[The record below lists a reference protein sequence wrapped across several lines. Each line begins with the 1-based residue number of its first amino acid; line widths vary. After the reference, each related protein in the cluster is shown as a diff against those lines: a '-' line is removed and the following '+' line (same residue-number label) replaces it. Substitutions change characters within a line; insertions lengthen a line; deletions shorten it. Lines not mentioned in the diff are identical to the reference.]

1 MTSQSGDDGQNNK
14 SEHMSVHSLY
24 RYPVKGLSAQD
35 LKTITVEA
43 NQCFPFDRAYAI
55 ENGPSRFNAKEP
67 KFLPKINF
75 LALMKHERLARL
87 DTEFEAE
94 TETLTIFR
102 EGRQVAKGNLSTSI
116 GRNMIEQFIA
126 AFMREELKGPP
137 KLLSSSNHTAN
148 HHFADCPDPLVHIIT
163 TASAK
168 ALEVILN
175 EKVDLKRFRSNI
187 VLETTAPWL
196 EKQWLGKII
205 KIGDVEIQIIDETS
219 RCAAI
224 NVDLETGKR
233 GRSIPATLTQHFSNE
248 NFGIY
253 GKILNGGQLTIK
265 DNVIIIP

>member
-1 MTSQSGDDGQNNK
+1 MTSQSGDDGQNK
-14 SEHMSVHSLY
+14 HREQISVHSLH
-24 RYPVKGLSAQD
+24 RYPVKGLSAENLD
-35 LKTITVEA
+35 TVSVEA

-87 DTEFEAE
+87 DTSFEAE

-137 KLLSSSNHTAN
+137 KLQSAPN

-175 EKVDLKRFRSNI
+175 DKVDLKRFRANI
-187 VLETTAPWL
+187 VLETTTPWT
-196 EKQWLGKII
+196 EKQWVNKVI
-205 KIGDVEIQIIDETS
+205 KIGDVEIEIIDETG

-224 NVDLETGKR
+224 NVDLATGKR
-233 GRSIPATLTQHFSNE
+233 GRSIPATLTQHFNNE

-253 GKILNGGQLTIK
+253 GKIIKGGQLSLK
-265 DNVIIIP
+265 DAAQIIE

>member
-1 MTSQSGDDGQNNK
+1 MTSQSGDDGNNINQ
-14 SEHMSVHSLY
+14 EQISVHSLH
-24 RYPVKGLSAQD
+24 RYPVKGLSAED
-35 LKTITVEA
+35 LDTVTVETG
-43 NQCFPFDRAYAI
+43 QCFPFDRAYAI

-87 DTEFEAE
+87 ETKFEAE
-94 TETLTIFR
+94 TQTLTIFR

-116 GRNMIEQFIA
+116 GRNMLEQFIA

-137 KLLSSSNHTAN
+137 KLQSAPN

-175 EKVDLKRFRSNI
+175 DKVDLRRFRANI
-187 VLETTAPWL
+187 VLETTTPWV
-196 EKQWLGKII
+196 EKQWIGKTL
-205 KIGDVEIQIIDETS
+205 KIGDVEIEIIDETS

-224 NVDLETGKR
+224 NIDLETGKR
-233 GRSIPATLTQHFSNE
+233 GRSIPATLTQHFNNE
-248 NFGIY
+248 NFGVY
-253 GKILNGGQLTIK
+253 GKIIKGGQLKEK
-265 DNVIIIP
+265 DIVSITN